1 MRQVLGWIVHYV
13 SDELHLLAHWI
24 TGDPEWRAR
33 NG

>member
-1 MRQVLGWIVHYV
+1 MRQLLGRLVHYV

-24 TGDPEWRAR
+24 IGDESWRAR